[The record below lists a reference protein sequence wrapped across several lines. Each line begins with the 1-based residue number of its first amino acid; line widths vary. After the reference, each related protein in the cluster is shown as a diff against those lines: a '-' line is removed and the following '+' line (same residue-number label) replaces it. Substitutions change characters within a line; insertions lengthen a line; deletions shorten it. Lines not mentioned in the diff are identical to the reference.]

1 MQMLMCAASLELS
14 PCLRGTH
21 LAEHLS
27 EELQKP
33 FQAMSFDAMGRHMV
47 RLSSCHTILLLP
59 TLHAPNVAKTFLYA
73 FCNLPTLYLFTLSR
87 GLGWDLTVLLQASTV
102 EIEIIGSVVFVC
114 RQMSHPQ
121 GMLI

>member
-21 LAEHLS
+21 LADHLS

-59 TLHAPNVAKTFLYA
+59 TLHALNVAKPFLYA
-73 FCNLPTLYLFTLSR
+73 FFATSQLHTSLLLGAAWRGTSLFYSKQALWISR
-87 GLGWDLTVLLQASTV
+87 LLEVLFLCA
-102 EIEIIGSVVFVC
+102 G
-114 RQMSHPQ
+114 R
-121 GMLI
+121 

>member
-1 MQMLMCAASLELS
+1 VQMLMCAASLELS

-47 RLSSCHTILLLP
+47 RLSSCRTILLIP
-59 TLHAPNVAKTFLYA
+59 TLHAPNAAKTF
-73 FCNLPTLYLFTLSR
+73 NLPTLYLFTLSR
-87 GLGWDLTVLLQASTV
+87 GLAWDLTVLFQASTV
-102 EIEIIGSVVFVC
+102 DIEILGSVVFPC
-114 RQMSHPQ
+114 SGR
-121 GMLI
+121 